1 MNNKVNRITNLI
13 CSILWLISAI
23 IFFICDNII
32 VGIID
37 IFLCLLYLF
46 LFANSLFYNKN
57 EDNLYDLLEIEKFIY
72 KKDENEYLVYLI
84 ENEVDDNI
92 TDFYIKKKE
101 SKNLN
106 YVIGIEM
113 DNLEEDIEEFIESHL
128 DEWISIC

>member
-46 LFANSLFYNKN
+46 LFANSLLYNKS
-57 EDNLYDLLEIEKFIY
+57 EDNLYDSLEIEKFIY
-72 KKDENEYLVYLI
+72 KKDENEYLIYLI

-106 YVIGIEM
+106 YIVGIEI
-113 DNLEEDIEEFIESHL
+113 DKLEEDVEKFIEGHL

>member
-23 IFFICDNII
+23 ILFICDNII

-106 YVIGIEM
+106 YIIGIEI
-113 DNLEEDIEEFIESHL
+113 DKLEEDVEEFIEEHL